1 MKIQEIQKI
10 QKKGKFKAQTVSRI
24 PEFSCPGGHFSS
36 NLLNLASHLALQP
49 RLEVAQSAIDISWA

>member
-10 QKKGKFKAQTVSRI
+10 QKKGEFKAQTVSRI

-36 NLLNLASHLALQP
+36 NLLNLGSHLALPP
-49 RLEVAQSAIDISWA
+49 RLEVAQSA